1 MCKTIES
8 ANQLLELVNSFDTR
22 KKLLEKRLSE
32 LDKCQV
38 DLLHMIESEDS
49 LNVVRGYDLCKAIK
63 DIRVERR
70 QVKNELQILDVFVPK
85 IVPIKNNLLIT
96 VNKAKEMETKSNY
109 ISRNKFYKPR
119 QINIKADI
127 RLEVRKLIEGVN

>member
-63 DIRVERR
+63 DIRAERR

>member
-119 QINIKADI
+119 QINIKADV

>member
-109 ISRNKFYKPR
+109 ISNNKFYKPR
-119 QINIKADI
+119 QINIKADV